1 MRTITVS
8 TRLDLAEAETVATLA
23 SEARQDRATFLRQM
37 LRRGVESY
45 RRQRACDAYRLGEAS
60 LSRAAELAGVSL
72 YDMIVLLGAANTP
85 LNYDMEALAADF
97 AEVAER

>member
-1 MRTITVS
+1 MKTITVS
-8 TRLDLAEAETVATLA
+8 TRLDPAEAEAVAALA
-23 SEARQDRATFLRQM
+23 NEARQDRATFLRQM

-72 YDMIVLLGAANTP
+72 YDMIVLLAASNTP
-85 LNYDMEALAADF
+85 LNYDTEALAADL